1 MEPLQCIPQVIPVQ
15 MGIYF
20 RGGDAFVAEHFL
32 YGAEVGAAFHEMG
45 GKGVAE
51 GVGRDA
57 FGDARFLCQVFDDIE
72 DHDPAKALAAF
83 VEKNNVLGTRLH
95 GLVYTYMF
103 FV

>member
-1 MEPLQCIPQVIPVQ
+1 MKPLQRIPQIIPVE
-15 MGIYF
+15 MRIDL

-45 GKGVAE
+45 GEGVAE
-51 GVGRDA
+51 GVWRDA

-72 DHDPAKALAAF
+72 DHDPAQAFASF